1 MQNDFRASELNVF
14 AEDLAVQVMDR
25 LHVYMTEHP
34 EEHPDFVSGC
44 SRIDNAEGKLKAV
57 LGDDIG
63 LVYELS
69 DAHYTRS
76 YALAVE
82 MYKQGV
88 LDGGRIYH
96 AMTTNALPMK
106 EEQDEH

>member
-1 MQNDFRASELNVF
+1 MQNDFKASELNTF
-14 AEDLAVQVMDR
+14 AEDLAAQVMDK
-25 LHVYMTEHP
+25 LHVYMAEHP
-34 EEHPDFVSGC
+34 EEHPDFASGC
-44 SRIDNAEGKLKAV
+44 SRIDAAEESLKKIV
-57 LGDDIG
+57 GEESS

-82 MYKQGV
+82 IYKQGV

-96 AMTTNALPMK
+96 SIIFRELPK
-106 EEQDEH
+106 GGAQ